1 MGKKEQLRNA
11 NRSGAYYKKNYGK
24 KKVEPVSS
32 GTGKMLIGKFKGY
45 HIDNV
50 PTAYLSWLLG
60 QSNINKTGTAL
71 ILEELKKRLENKK

>member
-11 NRSGAYYKKNYGK
+11 NRSGRYYRKNYGS

-32 GTGKMLIGKFKGY
+32 GTGRMLIGKFKGY
-45 HIDNV
+45 HIDDV
-50 PTAYLSWLLG
+50 PTSYLSWLVVQL
-60 QSNINKTGTAL
+60 NINKTGIAL